1 MADTDSL
8 SIRPI
13 RVLGMGNVLLG
24 DDAVGPYVVRLLEA
38 RYRAPEGVEI
48 ADVGTPGLD
57 LTPHLAGAAAVVVV
71 DTVAAEAA
79 PGTVRTYRRDALLA
93 APPLPR
99 TSPHEPGLREAL
111 LATELT
117 DSSPDDLLLVGVV
130 PEQTDTGAGLS
141 PTVRAAADRLVELVI
156 AELERLGRPLVARDP
171 PLEPDIWW
179 E

>member
-1 MADTDSL
+1 
-8 SIRPI
+8 
-13 RVLGMGNVLLG
+13 MGNVLIG
-24 DDAVGPYVVRLLEA
+24 DDGVGPYVVRLLEA
-38 RYRAPEGVEI
+38 RYRAPDGVEI

-57 LTPHLAGAAAVVVV
+57 LTPYLSGAAAVLVV
-71 DTVAAEAA
+71 DTVAADAE
-79 PGTVRTYRRDALLA
+79 PGAVRTYRRDALLA

-117 DSSPDDLLLVGVV
+117 DSSPAEVLLVGVV
-130 PEQTDTGAGLS
+130 PGRTDTGTGLS
-141 PTVRAAADRLVELVI
+141 PPVRAAAERLIEIVV
-156 AELERLGRPLVARDP
+156 AELERLGRPLVPREP

>member
-1 MADTDSL
+1 MNDTDTVPM
-8 SIRPI
+8 RPV
-13 RVLGMGNVLLG
+13 RVLGMGNVLTG

-38 RYRAPEGVEI
+38 RYHAPGDVEI
-48 ADVGTPGLD
+48 TDVGTPGLD
-57 LTPHLAGAAAVVVV
+57 LTPHLSGAAAVVVV
-71 DTVAAEAA
+71 DTVAADAE
-79 PGTVRTYRRDALLA
+79 PGTLRTYRRDALLA

-117 DSSPDDLLLVGVV
+117 DSSPDELLLLGVV
-130 PEQTDTGAGLS
+130 PGRTETGTGLS
-141 PTVRAAADRLVELVI
+141 PPVRAAAERLLELVV
-156 AELERLGRPLVARDP
+156 AELERLGRPLIPRKP